1 MKKIKKMFLK
11 IICHQ
16 NGEGS
21 DKIDC
26 FYIKICFLE
35 LIVSKFSDYHLKL
48 YQEWTPTGLYFS

>member
-1 MKKIKKMFLK
+1 MFLK

-35 LIVSKFSDYHLKL
+35 LIVSEFSDYHLKL